1 MMSDGVLQGV
11 SDSRRFEAVLFDLD
25 GTVIDT
31 YNMILAS
38 FRKATKQVLGFT
50 PPEDL
55 MMDMV
60 GIPLTEQM
68 ARISP
73 EHADELVNVYRENN
87 LRIHDEMVRAFPG
100 TDAALAS
107 LSREG
112 LRLAIVTSKRN
123 SLAER
128 GLKVFGFE
136 RYFEL
141 LIGADDTDVHK
152 PNPAPL
158 LLAADRLGIAAT
170 RCVYVGD
177 SPYDMQAAVAAQ
189 MPAVAALWG
198 MFTRQRLL
206 DAGAEYLA
214 PSMAELP
221 AVLSVVGVVLT

>member
-11 SDSRRFEAVLFDLD
+11 SVSRRFEAVLFDLD

-38 FRKATKQVLGFT
+38 FRKATKQVLGFI
-50 PPEDL
+50 PPEDM

-60 GIPLTEQM
+60 GIPLAEQM

-128 GLKVFGFE
+128 GLKAFGFE

-214 PSMAELP
+214 SSMAELP
-221 AVLSVVGVVLT
+221 AVLSVVLT